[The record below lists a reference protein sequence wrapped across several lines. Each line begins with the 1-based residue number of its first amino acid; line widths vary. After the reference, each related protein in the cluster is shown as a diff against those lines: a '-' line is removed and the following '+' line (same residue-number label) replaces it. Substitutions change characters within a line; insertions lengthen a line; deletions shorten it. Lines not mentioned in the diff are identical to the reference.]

1 MKYIKTNNFNSNK
14 LELTLN
20 NRESN
25 SIDNKKIISKKGKK
39 DIKVLN
45 IDTNKNIREN
55 KIISYKIIPNKNK
68 NKSYNIEKLNNNFFE
83 PSKNN
88 DSNNNNKI
96 SNEYKIFFNK
106 YENKENINN
115 IDDDKCSI
123 NTYEIDE
130 EENEENNDNYKNKNQ
145 NQNSSFKLITLDD
158 NNLFESAKKIKEKN
172 KNNEDNFDDINS
184 IIKQIDFNENENIDE
199 DIFSLNNNKYK
210 EFSKVFDKK
219 FDELFNK

>member
-20 NRESN
+20 NREN
-25 SIDNKKIISKKGKK
+25 KSIDNKKIISKKGKK

-88 DSNNNNKI
+88 D
-96 SNEYKIFFNK
+96 
-106 YENKENINN
+106 
-115 IDDDKCSI
+115 
-123 NTYEIDE
+123 
-130 EENEENNDNYKNKNQ
+130 
-145 NQNSSFKLITLDD
+145 
-158 NNLFESAKKIKEKN
+158 
-172 KNNEDNFDDINS
+172 
-184 IIKQIDFNENENIDE
+184 
-199 DIFSLNNNKYK
+199 
-210 EFSKVFDKK
+210 
-219 FDELFNK
+219 